1 MYNSFSRTHIFGQR
15 CCYETKT
22 TAVCG
27 VFLFLMLRSTRRI
40 TLETAAPVRTLPP
53 VLIDPGHGGEDGGAV
68 SGDVLEKH
76 INLAVS
82 HDVADLLRLCG
93 YTVSMTR
100 DTDDALTNEGEDVR
114 KRKYND
120 MKMRLDLYNAT
131 PDNVVVSIHQN
142 KFDAAASHGA
152 QVFYSPNH
160 PNSAVLAEALR
171 KSVTGM
177 LQPDNTRTCKTA
189 GKEIFLLKN
198 ARVPAVIVECGFIS
212 NRQER
217 ELLVTDDYQ
226 KQLALAIAAGL
237 MNYVNTN

>member
-1 MYNSFSRTHIFGQR
+1 MKRKQLLSAAIILLCLS
-15 CCYETKT
+15 
-22 TAVCG
+22 

-160 PNSAVLAEALR
+160 PNSAVLAEVLR

>member
-1 MYNSFSRTHIFGQR
+1 MKRKQLLSAAIILLCLS
-15 CCYETKT
+15 
-22 TAVCG
+22 
-27 VFLFLMLRSTRRI
+27 VFLLLMLRSTRRI

-177 LQPDNTRTCKTA
+177 LQPDNTRTCKAA
-189 GKEIFLLKN
+189 GKEIFLLRN

>member
-1 MYNSFSRTHIFGQR
+1 MKRKQLLSAAIILLCLS
-15 CCYETKT
+15 
-22 TAVCG
+22 

-100 DTDDALTNEGEDVR
+100 DTDDALTSEGEDVH

>member
-1 MYNSFSRTHIFGQR
+1 MKRKQLLSAAIILLCLS
-15 CCYETKT
+15 
-22 TAVCG
+22 

-53 VLIDPGHGGEDGGAV
+53 VLIDPGHSGEDGGAV

>member
-1 MYNSFSRTHIFGQR
+1 MKRKQLLSAAIILLCLS
-15 CCYETKT
+15 
-22 TAVCG
+22 
-27 VFLFLMLRSTRRI
+27 VFLFLTLRSTRRI

-100 DTDDALTNEGEDVR
+100 DTDDALTSEGEDVR

>member
-1 MYNSFSRTHIFGQR
+1 MKRKQLLSAAIILLCLS
-15 CCYETKT
+15 
-22 TAVCG
+22 

-198 ARVPAVIVECGFIS
+198 AWVPAVIVECGFIS

>member
-1 MYNSFSRTHIFGQR
+1 MKRKQLLSAAIILLCLS
-15 CCYETKT
+15 
-22 TAVCG
+22 

-177 LQPDNTRTCKTA
+177 LQPDNTRTCKAA

-212 NRQER
+212 NQQER

>member
-1 MYNSFSRTHIFGQR
+1 MKRKQLLSAAIILLCLS
-15 CCYETKT
+15 
-22 TAVCG
+22 

-68 SGDVLEKH
+68 SGDVLE
-76 INLAVS
+76 NVS

-226 KQLALAIAAGL
+226 KQLALAIVAGL

>member
-1 MYNSFSRTHIFGQR
+1 MKRKQLLSAAIILLCLS
-15 CCYETKT
+15 
-22 TAVCG
+22 

-152 QVFYSPNH
+152 QVFFSPNH

-177 LQPDNTRTCKTA
+177 LQPDNTRTCKAA

>member
-1 MYNSFSRTHIFGQR
+1 MKRKQLLSAAIILLCLS
-15 CCYETKT
+15 
-22 TAVCG
+22 

-177 LQPDNTRTCKTA
+177 LQPDNTRTCKAA

-226 KQLALAIAAGL
+226 KQLALATAAGL

>member
-1 MYNSFSRTHIFGQR
+1 MKRKQLLSAAIILLCLS
-15 CCYETKT
+15 
-22 TAVCG
+22 

-40 TLETAAPVRTLPP
+40 TLETAASVRTLPP

>member
-1 MYNSFSRTHIFGQR
+1 MKRKQLLSAAIILLCLS
-15 CCYETKT
+15 
-22 TAVCG
+22 

-160 PNSAVLAEALR
+160 QNSAVLAEALR

>member
-1 MYNSFSRTHIFGQR
+1 MKRKQLLSAAIILLCLS
-15 CCYETKT
+15 
-22 TAVCG
+22 

-212 NRQER
+212 NRLER

>member
-1 MYNSFSRTHIFGQR
+1 MKRKQLLSAAIILLCLS
-15 CCYETKT
+15 
-22 TAVCG
+22 

-100 DTDDALTNEGEDVR
+100 DTDDALTSEGEDVR

>member
-1 MYNSFSRTHIFGQR
+1 MKRKQLLSAAIILLCLS
-15 CCYETKT
+15 
-22 TAVCG
+22 

-100 DTDDALTNEGEDVR
+100 DTDDALTNEGENVR

>member
-1 MYNSFSRTHIFGQR
+1 MKRKQLLSAAIILLCLS
-15 CCYETKT
+15 
-22 TAVCG
+22 

-212 NRQER
+212 NQQER

-237 MNYVNTN
+237 MKYVNTN

>member
-1 MYNSFSRTHIFGQR
+1 MKRKQLLSAAIILLCLS
-15 CCYETKT
+15 
-22 TAVCG
+22 

-226 KQLALAIAAGL
+226 KQLALAIVAGL

>member
-1 MYNSFSRTHIFGQR
+1 MKRKQLLSAAIILLCLS
-15 CCYETKT
+15 
-22 TAVCG
+22 

-82 HDVADLLRLCG
+82 QDVADLLRLCG

>member
-1 MYNSFSRTHIFGQR
+1 MKRKQLLSAAIILLCLS
-15 CCYETKT
+15 
-22 TAVCG
+22 
-27 VFLFLMLRSTRRI
+27 VFLFLMLRSTRHI
-40 TLETAAPVRTLPP
+40 TLETAASVRTLPP

-93 YTVSMTR
+93 YTLSMTR

>member
-1 MYNSFSRTHIFGQR
+1 MKRKQLLSAAIILLCLS
-15 CCYETKT
+15 
-22 TAVCG
+22 

-100 DTDDALTNEGEDVR
+100 DTDDALTDEGEDVR

-177 LQPDNTRTCKTA
+177 LQPDNTRTCKAA

>member
-1 MYNSFSRTHIFGQR
+1 MKRKQLLSAAIILLCLS
-15 CCYETKT
+15 
-22 TAVCG
+22 

-177 LQPDNTRTCKTA
+177 LQPDNTRTCKAA

>member
-1 MYNSFSRTHIFGQR
+1 MKRKQLLSAAIILLCLS
-15 CCYETKT
+15 
-22 TAVCG
+22 

-177 LQPDNTRTCKTA
+177 LQPDNTRTCKAA

-198 ARVPAVIVECGFIS
+198 AQVPAVIVECGFIS

>member
-1 MYNSFSRTHIFGQR
+1 MKRKQLLSAAIILLCLS
-15 CCYETKT
+15 
-22 TAVCG
+22 

-142 KFDAAASHGA
+142 KFDAASSHGA

-237 MNYVNTN
+237 MNYVNIN

>member
-1 MYNSFSRTHIFGQR
+1 MKRKQLLSAAIILLCLS
-15 CCYETKT
+15 
-22 TAVCG
+22 

-40 TLETAAPVRTLPP
+40 TLETAASVRTLPP

-217 ELLVTDDYQ
+217 DLLVTDDYQ

>member
-1 MYNSFSRTHIFGQR
+1 MKRKQLLSAAIILLCLS
-15 CCYETKT
+15 
-22 TAVCG
+22 

-82 HDVADLLRLCG
+82 HDVAELLRLCG

>member
-1 MYNSFSRTHIFGQR
+1 ILLCLS
-15 CCYETKT
+15 
-22 TAVCG
+22 

-40 TLETAAPVRTLPP
+40 TLETAASVRTLPP

-142 KFDAAASHGA
+142 KFDVAASHGA

>member
-1 MYNSFSRTHIFGQR
+1 MKRKQLLSAAIILLCLS
-15 CCYETKT
+15 
-22 TAVCG
+22 

-177 LQPDNTRTCKTA
+177 LQPDNTRTCKAA

-217 ELLVTDDYQ
+217 DLLVTDDYQ

>member
-1 MYNSFSRTHIFGQR
+1 MKRKQLLSAAIILLCLS
-15 CCYETKT
+15 
-22 TAVCG
+22 

-40 TLETAAPVRTLPP
+40 TLETAASVRTLPP

-152 QVFYSPNH
+152 QVFYSPTH

-212 NRQER
+212 NQQER

>member
-1 MYNSFSRTHIFGQR
+1 MKRKQLLSAAIILLCLS
-15 CCYETKT
+15 
-22 TAVCG
+22 

-152 QVFYSPNH
+152 QVFFSPNH

-212 NRQER
+212 NQQER

>member
-1 MYNSFSRTHIFGQR
+1 MKRKQLLSAAIILLCLS
-15 CCYETKT
+15 
-22 TAVCG
+22 

-100 DTDDALTNEGEDVR
+100 DTDDALTSEGEDVR

-177 LQPDNTRTCKTA
+177 LQPDNTRTCKAA

>member
-1 MYNSFSRTHIFGQR
+1 MKRKQLLSAAIILLCLS
-15 CCYETKT
+15 
-22 TAVCG
+22 

-177 LQPDNTRTCKTA
+177 LQPDNTRTC
-189 GKEIFLLKN
+189 
-198 ARVPAVIVECGFIS
+198 
-212 NRQER
+212 
-217 ELLVTDDYQ
+217 
-226 KQLALAIAAGL
+226 
-237 MNYVNTN
+237 